1 MGKTAVKLAP
11 SILAADF
18 ARLGQQV
25 AAVEAA
31 GADRIHID
39 VMDGHFVP
47 NISIGVP
54 IVQSLRPIT
63 RLPLETHL
71 MIEHPDR
78 MLEAFAKAGSDTL
91 IVHWE
96 GNANLHRTVQHIKSL
111 GKKAGVTIN
120 PATPASV
127 LSEMLPD
134 VDLVLV
140 MTVNPGFGGQKFIH
154 SVLTKIG
161 QVREMIS
168 RVNPTIEL
176 EIDGGVDSSTAPLG
190 VRAGADVLV
199 AGSSVF
205 GHPQGPGAGLA
216 AIRSSL
222 DSLAAG

>member
-1 MGKTAVKLAP
+1 MPHSHVKLAP

-18 ARLGQQV
+18 GRLGEQV

-54 IVQSLRPIT
+54 IVKSLRPVT
-63 RLPLETHL
+63 RLALETHL

-78 MLEAFAKAGSDTL
+78 MLEAFAEAGSDTL

-96 GNANLHRTVQHIKSL
+96 GNSNLHRTVQHIKSL

-127 LSEMLPD
+127 LSEILPD

-154 SVLTKIG
+154 SVLGKIS
-161 QVREMIS
+161 QVRDMIARTRPS
-168 RVNPTIEL
+168 VEL
-176 EIDGGVDSSTAPLG
+176 EIDGGVDSATAPLG
-190 VRAGADVLV
+190 VKAGANVLV
-199 AGSSVF
+199 AGSSIF
-205 GHPQGPGAGLA
+205 GHPQGPAAGMA
-216 AIRSSL
+216 AIHKSL
-222 DSLAAG
+222 E